1 VQAIVEFV
9 ASEEGEEGE
18 DEDEMPV
25 YEEDG
30 EQFGEN
36 HRVSAGGSIQAQQL
50 GGSEVWGKED
60 R

>member
-1 VQAIVEFV
+1 MR
-9 ASEEGEEGE
+9 GRE

-25 YEEDG
+25 CEEAG